1 MLISA
6 TPLNNRPDDLYNQIL
21 LFQDGN
27 NSTLDFP
34 LGSFFTRIKKE
45 YKEILKLESSKA
57 RARIYVLHQ

>member
-27 NSTLDFP
+27 NSTLDVP
-34 LGSFFTRIKKE
+34 LGSFFTKFFAIHHM
-45 YKEILKLESSKA
+45 LE
-57 RARIYVLHQ
+57 RYRCGIYVLRQ